1 MIKFQ
6 AHYRVTVYSKSDT
19 VTITDPITCHFNVT
33 RGVMSDN
40 NRATIELY
48 NLSPSTRKKIFQ
60 DVFTFNPDDWK
71 YVHLEAGYGD
81 TLSLIFKGRILQA
94 YSKKTGG
101 QTDIITEIQ
110 AQALDIFDC
119 DCHYQF
125 KAGTSKRDAFQT
137 MASSMPNVKLANMGK
152 LDGIFQTDT
161 TFDGNAMNCL
171 NQLTGGNTFVD
182 NGNLNCIMLNE
193 VVAVPVPVIKD
204 DNCLLET
211 PMRRDANLEV
221 KMLFEPTII
230 TGQLLQIE
238 SHIYEKLNV
247 NGQYKVLGFTHDCT
261 ISGSQGGTRTTTVN
275 LYVGVYLP
283 NAADYVA
290 QSGGFVEVKGFD
302 VSPVNPVPL
311 AGKWLKPAIGYIS
324 SPFGKRDDPF
334 KKSDK
339 NKSNN
344 KKSPHY
350 GIDIAAA
357 QNSKIFATQNGTVMK
372 NLGTAQSGGYGNY
385 IELDHGIVNGKRVT
399 SRYGHMVKQSQL
411 SIGRNVKQ
419 GDVIGYVGSTGRST
433 GPHLHFEIRENGRPV
448 NPRNYIG

>member
-283 NAADYVA
+283 NSADYVA

-311 AGKWLKPAIGYIS
+311 VKKWIMPVKARITSY
-324 SPFGKRDDPF
+324 FGRRNTGIKGA
-334 KKSDK
+334 SK
-339 NKSNN
+339 NHK
-344 KKSPHY
+344 
-350 GIDIAAA
+350 GIDLGASRNTPI
-357 QNSKIFATQNGTVMK
+357 KATQNGSVMK

-399 SRYGHMVKQSQL
+399 SRYAHMQYQSTL
-411 SIGRNVKQ
+411 PIGRNVKQ
-419 GDVIGYVGSTGRST
+419 GDVIGFVGSTGVGS
-433 GPHLHFEIRENGRPV
+433 GPHLHFEIRENGVAV
-448 NPRNYIG
+448 NPLNYVG

>member
-311 AGKWLKPAIGYIS
+311 VKKWIMPVKARITSY
-324 SPFGKRDDPF
+324 FGRRNTGIKGA
-334 KKSDK
+334 SK
-339 NKSNN
+339 NHK
-344 KKSPHY
+344 
-350 GIDIAAA
+350 GIDLGASRNTPI
-357 QNSKIFATQNGTVMK
+357 KATQNGSVMK

-399 SRYGHMVKQSQL
+399 SRYAHMQHQSPL
-411 SIGRNVKQ
+411 PIGRNVKQ
-419 GDVIGYVGSTGRST
+419 GDVIGFVGSTGVGS
-433 GPHLHFEIRENGRPV
+433 GPHLHFEIRENGVAV
-448 NPRNYIG
+448 NPLNYVG

>member
-311 AGKWLKPAIGYIS
+311 AGKWLKPVNGYINSGFGYRIHPIFKTRKFHDGIDLAIGMNAPI
-324 SPFGKRDDPF
+324 R
-334 KKSDK
+334 
-339 NKSNN
+339 
-344 KKSPHY
+344 
-350 GIDIAAA
+350 
-357 QNSKIFATQNGTVMK
+357 ATQNGAVSFANRK
-372 NLGTAQSGGYGNY
+372 GGYGNY
-385 IELDHGIVNGKRVT
+385 IILDHGNVNGKRVT
-399 SRYGHMVKQSQL
+399 SGYAHLNRFAVGV
-411 SIGRNVKQ
+411 GRNVNQ
-419 GDVIGYVGSTGRST
+419 GDVIGYVGSTGYST
-433 GPHLHFEIRENGRPV
+433 GPHLHFMIMENGRPV